1 MKFPLKSILSV
12 LILGLLFTSACSNQ
26 IAGAPLLVNPPY
38 EILVTA
44 TSLPDGI
51 VTPEP
56 TAFVEPTATPEVKL
70 CRTSV
75 VRAIP
80 EYNNK
85 NLVNAFQTVDPFVVL
100 TIDDGYSNSVLDQ
113 MLDILEA
120 NDTKATFFLVGT
132 SFGEKIQAD
141 TLKRLVENGNDIAYH
156 SYAHPEVSFI
166 EAMSLE
172 DWLQDY
178 RLWSDALRG
187 VIGEQLFDEGVV
199 PYARAP
205 YGAWTSAFMTS
216 LAEQDLTP
224 FYWNADEHTFEA
236 NRMPL
241 REGSI
246 LILHIIPENLDE
258 LEQLMTTDWDV
269 LSLREALGEECD

>member
-1 MKFPLKSILSV
+1 M
-12 LILGLLFTSACSNQ
+12 
-26 IAGAPLLVNPPY
+26 LVNPPD
-38 EILVTA
+38 EVLSTA
-44 TSLPDGI
+44 TVIPDE
-51 VTPEP
+51 TAPPEP
-56 TAFVEPTATPEVKL
+56 VATLEPTATPEVKL

-85 NLVNAFQTVDPFVVL
+85 DLVTGFQTVDPFVVL
-100 TIDDGYSNSVLDQ
+100 TIDDGYSNSVLEQ
-113 MLDILEA
+113 ILDILEA
-120 NDTKATFFLVGT
+120 HDAKATFFLVGT

-156 SYAHPEVSFI
+156 SYSHPEVSAI
-166 EAMSLE
+166 EGMTLE

-187 VIGEQLFDEGVV
+187 VIGEQLFNEGVV

-205 YGAWTSAFMTS
+205 YGAWTTAFMKS

-224 FYWNADEHTFEA
+224 FHWNADEHTFEA

-246 LILHIIPENLDE
+246 LLLHIIPENLDE
-258 LEQLMTTDWDV
+258 LEQLMTTEWDV